1 MQDKS
6 IIANLKGGV
15 MTDFKNLD
23 CQFIFQECD

>member
-1 MQDKS
+1 MISLYHKQ
-6 IIANLKGGV
+6 KGER